1 MLEDIS
7 IKDFAL
13 IDSLSLE
20 LRPGFTVFTGE
31 TGTGKSVLIG
41 SISFLLGGK
50 PQADTVRTGADEA
63 WAAGTVNVAN
73 NTDALEWLAEHGI
86 EADAGRVLLKRN
98 AKAAS
103 GRSTCWIQGVPVAR
117 AELAEFTSFLVD
129 IHGQH
134 DHQSLMKPQE
144 HRRFLDAYAGVEEE
158 VAAFSVLYAELAA
171 ARKKRQEIDDAG
183 KSRAERMELLSF
195 AVAEIKEAK
204 LEAGEDDSLEAEEAR
219 LSQHERLI
227 SCLDQCANALGA
239 GSASSQQEGAIPLL
253 KKALSLLQT
262 AGAIDGALAAQAA
275 RLEGVFYEAEDAA
288 AEVAAY
294 LNSALFDPARLEAV
308 EERLSLLYKLKKKY
322 GPALDDVIAYGDAAE
337 KELEELSNADESRA
351 ELDALIARLE
361 KRLLADGNALSK
373 KRQAA
378 AATMEKGVEE
388 VLASL
393 GMAGTRFKV
402 RLTPKEGGAGMRT
415 ASQYGFDDIE
425 FMIST
430 NRGEPLKPLSKIAS
444 GGEISRV
451 MLALKTALA
460 DADKIDT
467 LIFDEIDVGIG
478 GETAVAVGEHIHRL
492 SRGRQILC
500 ITHLASIACQA
511 DNHIRIEK
519 SSDGE
524 KTRTSAREITGEERA
539 EEISRMLS
547 GGGGG
552 VVSLNHAREL
562 LEKYA
567 VRESQWQR

>member
-1 MLEDIS
+1 MIEDIS
-7 IKDFAL
+7 VKDFAL

-63 WAAGTVNVAN
+63 WAAGTVCVEGNK
-73 NTDALEWLAEHGI
+73 DALEWLAAHGI
-86 EADAGRVLLKRN
+86 EADSGRVLLKRN
-98 AKAAS
+98 AKAA
-103 GRSTCWIQGVPVAR
+103 GRSSCWIQGVPVAR

-144 HRRFLDAYAGVEEE
+144 HRRFLDAYAGIEEE
-158 VAAFSVLYAELAA
+158 VAVFSALYAELAS
-171 ARKKRQEIDDAG
+171 ARKKRDEIDEAG

-195 AVAEIKEAK
+195 AVDEIKAAT
-204 LEAGEDDSLEAEEAR
+204 LEEGEDEALEAEEKR
-219 LSQHERLI
+219 LSQHERLV
-227 SCLDQCANALGA
+227 SCLGQCAAALGA
-239 GSASSQQEGAIPLL
+239 GSASARQEGAIPLL
-253 KKALSLLQT
+253 KKALSLLVN
-262 AGAIDGALAAQAA
+262 ASAVDSALAAQVS
-275 RLEGVFYEAEDAA
+275 RLENVFYEAEDAA
-288 AEVAAY
+288 SEIAAY
-294 LNSALFDPARLEAV
+294 LDSALFDPARLQAV

-322 GPALDDVIAYGDAAE
+322 GPSLDDVIAHGAAAE
-337 KELEELSNADESRA
+337 RELEELANASESRA
-351 ELDALIARLE
+351 SLDAEIAGLE
-361 KRLLADGNALSK
+361 KRLIAEGGEISK
-373 KRQAA
+373 KRKEAA
-378 AATMEKGVEE
+378 SLMERGVEA
-388 VLASL
+388 VLSSL

-402 RLTPKEGGAGMRT
+402 RLSPKESAGGGRT
-415 ASQYGFDDIE
+415 ASQFGFDDVE
-425 FMIST
+425 FMISP
-430 NRGEPLKPLSKIAS
+430 NPGEPLKPLSKIAS

-478 GETAVAVGEHIHRL
+478 GETAVAVGSHIHRL

-511 DNHIRIEK
+511 DNHIIIEK

-524 KTRTSAREITGEERA
+524 KTRTSAREIGGDARA

-552 VVSLNHAREL
+552 TASLDHAREL

-567 VRESQWQR
+567 LGESQCQG

>member
-1 MLEDIS
+1 MIEDIS

-13 IDSLSLE
+13 IDSLSLD
-20 LRPGFTVFTGE
+20 LRAGFTVFTGE

-63 WAAGTVNVAN
+63 WAAGTVCVEGNK
-73 NTDALEWLAEHGI
+73 DALAWLEEHGI
-86 EADAGRVLLKRN
+86 EADSGRVLLKRN
-98 AKAAS
+98 AKAG
-103 GRSTCWIQGVPVAR
+103 GRSSCWIQGVPVAR

-144 HRRFLDAYAGVEEE
+144 HRRFLDAYAGIEEE
-158 VAAFSVLYAELAA
+158 VAAFSALYAELAA
-171 ARKKRQEIDDAG
+171 ARKKRDELDEAE
-183 KSRAERMELLSF
+183 KTRAEKMELLIF
-195 AVAEIKEAK
+195 AVKEIKDAS
-204 LEAGEDDSLEAEEAR
+204 LEAGEDEALEAEEKR

-227 SCLDQCANALGA
+227 SCLDQCAAALGA
-239 GSASSQQEGAIPLL
+239 GSASSLQEGAIPLL
-253 KKALSLLQT
+253 KKALSLLES
-262 AGAIDGALAAQAA
+262 ASAVDPSLSAQAA
-275 RLEGVFYEAEDAA
+275 RLENVFYEAEDAA
-288 AEVAAY
+288 SEIAAY
-294 LNSALFDPARLEAV
+294 LGSALFDPARLQAV

-322 GPALDDVIAYGDAAE
+322 GPSLDDVMAHGAAAE
-337 KELEELSNADESRA
+337 KELEELANASESRA
-351 ELDALIARLE
+351 SLDAEIAALE
-361 KRLLADGNALSK
+361 KRLVADGNVLSQ

-378 AATMEKGVEE
+378 AAVMEKGVEE

-393 GMAGTRFKV
+393 SMAGTRFKV
-402 RLTPKEGGAGMRT
+402 RLVPKESSNGGRT
-415 ASQYGFDDIE
+415 ASQYGFDDVE
-425 FMIST
+425 FMISP
-430 NRGEPLKPLSKIAS
+430 NPGEPLKPLSKIAS

-451 MLALKTALA
+451 MLALKTVLA

-478 GETAVAVGEHIHRL
+478 GETAVAVGSHIHRL

-511 DNHIRIEK
+511 DNHIVIEK
-519 SSDGE
+519 SFDSE
-524 KTRTSAREITGEERA
+524 KTRTGAREIGGDERA

-552 VVSLNHAREL
+552 TLSLDHAREL
-562 LEKYA
+562 LEKYSL
-567 VRESQWQR
+567 RESQCQE

>member
-1 MLEDIS
+1 MIEDIS

-20 LRPGFTVFTGE
+20 LKDGFTVFTGE
-31 TGTGKSVLIG
+31 TGTGKSILIG

-63 WAAGTVNVAN
+63 WAAGTVRVEGNKE
-73 NTDALEWLAEHGI
+73 ALEWLSEHGI
-86 EADAGRVLLKRN
+86 EADSGRVLLKRN
-98 AKAAS
+98 AKAG
-103 GRSTCWIQGVPVAR
+103 GRSSCWIQGVPVAR

-134 DHQSLMKPQE
+134 GHQSLMKPQE
-144 HRRFLDAYAGVEEE
+144 HRRFLDAYAGIEDE
-158 VAAFSVLYAELAA
+158 VAAFSALYAELAA

-183 KSRAERMELLSF
+183 RTRAEKMELLSF
-195 AVAEIKEAK
+195 AVSEIKDAS
-204 LEAGEDDSLEAEEAR
+204 LEAGEDEALEAEETR
-219 LSQHERLI
+219 LSQHERLV
-227 SCLDQCANALGA
+227 SCLDQCTAALGA
-239 GSASSQQEGAIPLL
+239 GSALERQDGAIPLL
-253 KKALSLLQT
+253 KKALSLLQAAST
-262 AGAIDGALAAQAA
+262 LDGALAAQAA
-275 RLEGVFYEAEDAA
+275 RLENVFYEAEDAA
-288 AEVAAY
+288 SEVAAY
-294 LNSALFDPARLEAV
+294 LDSALFDPARLEAV

-322 GPALDDVIAYGDAAE
+322 GPSLDDVIAYGEAAE
-337 KELEELSNADESRA
+337 KELEELAHADESRA
-351 ELDALIARLE
+351 ELDTEIARLE

-373 KRQAA
+373 KRQEAA
-378 AATMEKGVEE
+378 AVMERSVEE

-393 GMAGTRFKV
+393 SMAGTRFKV
-402 RLTPKEGGAGMRT
+402 RLSPKESGGGGRT
-415 ASQYGFDDIE
+415 ASQFGFDDVE
-425 FMIST
+425 FMISP
-430 NRGEPLKPLSKIAS
+430 NPGEPLKPLSKIAS

-478 GETAVAVGEHIHRL
+478 GETAVAVGEHIHKL
-492 SRGRQILC
+492 SLGRQILC

-524 KTRTSAREITGEERA
+524 TTRTSAREISGDARA

-552 VVSLNHAREL
+552 AVSLSHAREL

-567 VRESQWQR
+567 VRESQCQR